1 MAKVTSGE
9 FQREFG
15 RYRTVAQREA
25 VIITNH
31 GRDDL
36 VLVAAVEYARLRRHV
51 QKAFHVSEISSDIVD
66 ELGSVAVSEE
76 AARYDHEY
84 EP

>member
-1 MAKVTSGE
+1 MTKVTSGE

-15 RYRTVAQREA
+15 RYRTLAQREP

-31 GRDDL
+31 GRDDV
-36 VLVAAVEYARLRRHV
+36 VLLRAEDYARLRRYE
-51 QKAFHVSEISSDIVD
+51 QKPFHVSQLPREVIE
-66 ELGSVAVSEE
+66 ELGSAEPPE
-76 AARYDHEY
+76 AATKFNREY